1 MISISSCSRSAV
13 ACYFALLLIAQTTGC
28 GSYKVAEV
36 DGTLTIGGKPA
47 NKIHI
52 QFIPINPGGTKLP
65 MSNADT
71 DEQGKFI
78 MQMLEGNTVRNGAV
92 VGTNR
97 VVLIDSQYADAGGRG
112 VPFRL
117 KSEFTMPGSTPLTQ
131 DVKEGPQTI
140 EIKLP

>member
-1 MISISSCSRSAV
+1 MTSIRPCSHLATGL
-13 ACYFALLLIAQTTGC
+13 AALLLGC
-28 GSYKVAEV
+28 ACLGCSSYKVAEV
-36 DGTLTIGGKPA
+36 DGTLTIAGKPA

-52 QFIPINPGGTKLP
+52 QFIPANQGGAKLP

-92 VGTNR
+92 VGASR
-97 VVLIDSQYADAGGRG
+97 VVLTDSQYANAGGRG

-117 KSEFTMPGSTPLTQ
+117 KSEYTMPGSTPLTQ
-131 DVKEGPQTI
+131 QVVDEKQTI